1 MAFVYLAF
9 FDDGTAFPYLP
20 VLPRDFLFG
29 ADTLSSL
36 VKEHAAG
43 SNLYIR
49 FGEQPPLA
57 ENQMDMIICLAL
69 VVVEGGHA
77 LHTVPPAELLC
88 KVREYLLRL
97 VLRID
102 FGQGDNQFPCFD
114 TFALCAAALTLLL
127 AFPCEVAPKG
137 MVCGAVG
144 GIEVF
149 LLGVACDIRYSPFDI
164 GQF

>member
-1 MAFVYLAF
+1 MAVNKFCIHFLYLSEKRLSLKACIFGSKQMAFVYLAF

-102 FGQGDNQFPCFD
+102 FVLNAKLNKKKNKENSQNKRKS
-114 TFALCAAALTLLL
+114 LIKVN
-127 AFPCEVAPKG
+127 E
-137 MVCGAVG
+137 
-144 GIEVF
+144 
-149 LLGVACDIRYSPFDI
+149 
-164 GQF
+164 